1 MSIWSDKM
9 LKVNILAGG
18 HVWLLIALLLAS
30 VGVSCIVMIF
40 KNKKDDD
47 LEEIEELEN
56 LTKEEKEVDE
66 KVNKNQLNLAS
77 MLEQMQKDLE
87 AEPEDIITHF
97 EQDQEEQSIIS
108 YQELVN
114 TLKEGKKEVIEE
126 PIKEENKGIVK
137 TKKGEVTKVEIPVID
152 LEEEQKEVKKT
163 KEKTKFKKTDI
174 ISPIFGKIEKP
185 SNEERKKIAKEHIE
199 ELLEEENKDYKQV
212 LEATMDLSPLKEEI
226 KRNDEFLASLKEF
239 RRNL

>member
-1 MSIWSDKM
+1 M

-18 HVWLLIALLLAS
+18 HIWLLIALLLAS
-30 VGVSCIVMIF
+30 VGIACIVMIF

-56 LTKEEKEVDE
+56 LTKEEQDVDE
-66 KVNKNQLNLAS
+66 KVSQNQLDLAT

-87 AEPEDIITHF
+87 AEPEDIINHF

-114 TLKEGKKEVIEE
+114 TLKEGKKNNTVEE
-126 PIKEENKGIVK
+126 IVKEENKGVVK
-137 TKKGEVTKVEIPVID
+137 TKRGEVTKVEIPVID
-152 LEEEQKEVKKT
+152 LEEEPKKT
-163 KEKTKFKKTDI
+163 KEKQQEKTKFKKTDI
-174 ISPIFGKIEKP
+174 ISPIFGKIEKT
-185 SNEERKKIAKEHIE
+185 SNEEKRQMAKEHIE
-199 ELLEEENKDYKQV
+199 ELLEEEDKDYKQV